1 MTLLEMSSKVYQADL
16 EQFRGRMR
24 ELKAE
29 LKVETD
35 PRKIDQLRSRIRE
48 LDAIVRTTRTMMEI
62 TRYYYGPGSHRE
74 RKYEPYRFY

>member
-1 MTLLEMSSKVYQADL
+1 MTLFEMSENVYKPDL
-16 EQFRGRMR
+16 EQFCGRTR

-35 PRKIDQLRSRIRE
+35 PRKIDRLRYRIRE
-48 LDAIVRTTRTMMEI
+48 LDAIIRQSRTLMGVTRD
-62 TRYYYGPGSHRE
+62 YYARGNHRE